1 MPHNHFRILYHT
13 HICKVNER
21 QVKFCSTHSSS
32 KTKQVSRSTFQ
43 KQQTDICSPK
53 SRG

>member
-1 MPHNHFRILYHT
+1 MPYNHFHILYHT
-13 HICKVNER
+13 HIHKVNER

-32 KTKQVSRSTFQ
+32 KTKQVSRSTFP
-43 KQQTDICSPK
+43 KQQTDTFSPK